1 MHPVEDG
8 AKSHEIALLSCEFA
22 NFLQKRAIGGQLLVV
37 SKYTN
42 CSLLPADSVERH
54 RRVMQ
59 YEDITL
65 TVVKMA

>member
-8 AKSHEIALLSCEFA
+8 AKSHEIVLLSCEFA
-22 NFLQKRAIGGQLLVV
+22 SFLQKRAISGQLLVV
-37 SKYTN
+37 SKYIN